1 MKKEAPHRKCDQKSR
16 RSEIDLE
23 SKRKSM
29 GNIYLHHHHQP
40 SYSDNSDENKD
51 RSNEGKENTDFRFR
65 VVSEED
71 QYKYSLHPDMVQ
83 YANVNFDTY
92 IKKTDLIK
100 AFCKVKT
107 L

>member
-1 MKKEAPHRKCDQKSR
+1 
-16 RSEIDLE
+16 
-23 SKRKSM
+23 M
-29 GNIYLHHHHQP
+29 GNIYLHHHHQA